1 MAQGGHAQRRVRG
14 AREAVVGAVRH
25 LALRARVLGALR
37 AFFDARGFLEV
48 DPPVRVA
55 APAPEPWIDAIP
67 VASGGYL
74 RTSPELH
81 CKRLLAAGHERV
93 YALGPCFRAGERT
106 EKHREEFTMLE
117 WYRAG
122 QTYAAL
128 MDDLAALLPAVA
140 KAAVGSAQLVYQGA
154 AVDLARAE
162 RRTVREALA
171 TEAGLADADA
181 LDDDAW
187 SVAIGTKVEP
197 RLGRGHLTLL
207 HDYPVTQAALARVR
221 ADDPRTAERVEAY
234 VEGLELA
241 NGWTELTDP
250 VEQRRRF
257 EHDRARRAA
266 MGKDPYPLDEAFL
279 AALGRLGTCAGI
291 ALGVDRLVMLLADE
305 KDIREVVAF
314 PEG

>member
-1 MAQGGHAQRRVRG
+1 M
-14 AREAVVGAVRH
+14 RH
-25 LALRARVLGALR
+25 LALRAKTLTALR
-37 AFFDARGFLEV
+37 AFFAARDFLEV
-48 DPPVRVA
+48 DPPVRVR

-67 VASGGYL
+67 VPGSWYL

-81 CKRLLAAGHERV
+81 CKRLLAQGHERIFV
-93 YALGPCFRAGERT
+93 IGPCFRASERT

-122 QTYAAL
+122 ETVQAL
-128 MDDLAALLPAVA
+128 ERDLAELFREVARAV
-140 KAAVGSAQLVYQGA
+140 VGSERIVYQGHP
-154 AVDLARAE
+154 VDLGRCE

-171 TEAGLADADA
+171 TLAGVGDADA

-197 RLGRGHLTLL
+197 HLGRGCLGLL
-207 HDYPVTQAALARVR
+207 ADYPVTQAALARVR
-221 ADDPRTAERVEAY
+221 PDDPRTAERVEAY

-250 VEQRRRF
+250 AEQRRRF
-257 EHDRARRAA
+257 EQDRARRAA

-279 AALGRLGTCAGI
+279 ASLAALDARGPCAGI

-305 KDIREVVAF
+305 ADIGAVRVFDE
-314 PEG
+314 